1 MSQHNQKMIML
12 SADMTLNDWIRQREI
27 TGFSTFSFEDVVLSF
42 QNRSKQV
49 LLNAIQREKKCGRI
63 YSPYKSF
70 YVIVPVHYV
79 TRGSV
84 PPAYYMDNL
93 MRYLGKRYYMG
104 LLTAAA
110 FWGAAHQRS
119 QIDYVFVEK
128 PALKGF
134 AGHSDVKVCGL
145 SRFPFEHTV
154 TRNGECG
161 VVRYSNAELTAC
173 DLVQNAR
180 ILGGHSV
187 VATVLRE
194 LLESVDFHGAA
205 EGVFCHCTT
214 AVIQRL
220 GYLVEEVLGDVVQ
233 GGVIYDEWRKMSVA
247 RRLIPLNA
255 ERRNEGASVSARW
268 KIVVNEIVEEDD

>member
-1 MSQHNQKMIML
+1 
-12 SADMTLNDWIRQREI
+12 MTLREWIRQREI
-27 TGFSTFSFEDVVLSF
+27 TGFPTFSFEDTLLAF
-42 QNRSKQV
+42 PDRSRQV

-84 PPAYYMDNL
+84 PPAYYMDRL
-93 MRYLGKRYYMG
+93 MHYLGKRYYMG
-104 LLTAAA
+104 LLSAAA

-119 QIDYVFVEK
+119 QTDYVFVEK
-128 PALKGF
+128 PVLKGF
-134 AGHSDVKVCGL
+134 AGPSDVKVYGL
-145 SRFPFEHTV
+145 SRFPFEYTV

-173 DLVQNAR
+173 DLVQNASA
-180 ILGGHSV
+180 IGGHSV
-187 VATVLRE
+187 VATILRE

-205 EGVFCHCTT
+205 EGVFSRFSS

-220 GYLVEEVLGDVVQ
+220 GYLVEEVLGDSVQ
-233 GGVIYDEWRKMSVA
+233 GGVIYDEWRKMPVP
-247 RRLIPLNA
+247 RRTILLNA
-255 ERRNEGASVSARW
+255 DRRTENAPISERW